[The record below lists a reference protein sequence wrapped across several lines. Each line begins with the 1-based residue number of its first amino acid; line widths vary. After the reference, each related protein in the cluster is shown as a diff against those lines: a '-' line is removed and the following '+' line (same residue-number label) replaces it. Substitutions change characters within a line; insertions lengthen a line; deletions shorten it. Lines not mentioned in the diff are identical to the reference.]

1 MYEDDFDAFMARARS
16 FAKDNGVYFMPAVV
30 NLLYGETKNMNL
42 AIMIN
47 PDGEVEFRYEKTISW
62 YPSDSDGVIPVID
75 TPYGRLSTAICFDND
90 YPMLVSQAKNSDIML
105 IPAFDTKKI
114 DDFHTRVAFLRGIEN
129 GYSTVRQSNEGSSIS
144 AHYLGNTLT
153 YQNYY
158 RTEDRVMIS
167 DVPVRGKTTLYGLT
181 GEIFLWLDFAAFV
194 VLIVYYLILRKRTKM
209 KTSY

>member
-1 MYEDDFDAFMARARS
+1 
-16 FAKDNGVYFMPAVV
+16 
-30 NLLYGETKNMNL
+30 
-42 AIMIN
+42 
-47 PDGEVEFRYEKTISW
+47 
-62 YPSDSDGVIPVID
+62 
-75 TPYGRLSTAICFDND
+75 
-90 YPMLVSQAKNSDIML
+90 MLVSQAKNSDIML

-144 AHYLGNTLT
+144 ADYLGNTLT

-209 KTSY
+209 KTSSDLLTDSAERSDRAALIASIPFNHFFQYLQLSLLCHHIRKYYYASFLFLFNLQAKSCLNSELIISLYASDFDRNEVIT